1 MTGRYRVAWSR
12 HAMEQDIAALTV
24 AAMERGESWAAITE
38 ATDRIE
44 QKLAADP
51 FGQTES
57 RVPPERIYI
66 DRPLSVYYVVHE
78 GKRTVVILRVVGHGT
93 S

>member
-1 MTGRYRVAWSR
+1 MTRRYRVAWSR

-24 AAMERGESWAAITE
+24 AAMQRGEPWGAITE

-44 QKLAADP
+44 RKLAVDP
-51 FGQTES
+51 IGRTES

-66 DRPLSVYYVVHE
+66 DPPLSVYYVIHE
-78 GKRTVVILRVVGHGT
+78 PKQMVVILRVIGHGAT
-93 S
+93 